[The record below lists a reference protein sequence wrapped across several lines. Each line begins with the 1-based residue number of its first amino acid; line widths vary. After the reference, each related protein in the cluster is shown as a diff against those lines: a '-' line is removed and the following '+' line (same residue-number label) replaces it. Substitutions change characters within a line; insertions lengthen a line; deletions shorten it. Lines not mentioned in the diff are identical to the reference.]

1 MSRLVAVTF
10 FATFLAGSVAAANV
24 PRVAADIAPVHSL
37 VSRVMQGVG
46 TPDLI
51 IAPGASPHEYSLRPS
66 EARALSEAD
75 LVFWVGEDLTPWM
88 ENAISTL
95 AAGADVTALL
105 DLEGVE
111 KLPFRDAAI
120 FGDDGHD
127 HVEGHDHAEGHSK
140 EAEHEHDHD
149 HDHGEV
155 DAHAWLSPANALVW
169 LDAIAMRLSAADPD
183 NAAVYEAN
191 AEAGKDELRALST
204 EVDAILEP
212 VRGRPFVVFHDA
224 YQYFERSFDIPSAG
238 AISISDA
245 TDPSPARIAALQEEV
260 ARIGVVCVLAEPQFN
275 RALVDTVGD
284 GLQVRSAV
292 LDPLGVGIEPG
303 PELYPTLIRDLA
315 TALAGCLRT

>member
-1 MSRLVAVTF
+1 MSRLVAVTL
-10 FATFLAGSVAAANV
+10 FATFLAGSAAADA

-66 EARALSEAD
+66 EARALSEAG

-95 AAGADVTALL
+95 AAEADVTALL

-111 KLPFRDAAI
+111 RLPFRDAAV

-127 HVEGHDHAEGHSK
+127 HGDSHSEEAAHD
-140 EAEHEHDHD
+140 HDHD
-149 HDHGEV
+149 HDHGHDHGAV
-155 DAHAWLSPANALVW
+155 DAHAWLSPSNAILW
-169 LDAIAMRLSAADPD
+169 LDAIAIHLSAADPA

-191 AEAGKDELRALST
+191 AEAGRDELTALSA

-212 VRGRPFVVFHDA
+212 VRGRPYVVFHDA
-224 YQYFERSFDIPSAG
+224 YQYFEKSFDIPSAG

-275 RALVDTVGD
+275 RALVDTVAD
-284 GLQVRSAV
+284 GLEVRSAV